1 MIPAP
6 QAIKATS
13 LSLLIWSHL
22 NSFQMF
28 KSTWTKI
35 KMTIQSWS
43 TARTKFSPQTVKELF
58 TNIVLWTCELFIS
71 KSCSTSKGMWLNLEG
86 RAWEII
92 PISWHSIVTLVL
104 YFSKRKCVPWFLS
117 LSFFFSSLL
126 PSLSLFLPFF
136 IVFLPSFLFH
146 TKEIQNF
153 LLEE

>member
-1 MIPAP
+1 MVHQLRNGLGFNWLGLGLTADWVRFLFWENPTCHG
-6 QAIKATS
+6 ATRPEIRNYWACAS
-13 LSLLIWSHL
+13 RACALQH
-22 NSFQMF
+22 
-28 KSTWTKI
+28 
-35 KMTIQSWS
+35 
-43 TARTKFSPQTVKELF
+43 
-58 TNIVLWTCELFIS
+58 WTCELFIS

-92 PISWHSIVTLVL
+92 PTSWHNIVTLVL

>member
-92 PISWHSIVTLVL
+92 PISWHNIVTLVL